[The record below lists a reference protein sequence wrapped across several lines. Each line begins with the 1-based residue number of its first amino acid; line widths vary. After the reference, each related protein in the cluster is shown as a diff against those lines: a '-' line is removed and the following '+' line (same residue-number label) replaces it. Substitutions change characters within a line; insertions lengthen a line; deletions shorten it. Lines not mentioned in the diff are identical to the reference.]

1 VRAELRALVKAFRAL
16 TVIGAVL
23 AYALATLGSW
33 TRINAAGMTCPDWPL
48 CRGAVVPVLQGGVVL
63 EWLHRALALVV
74 SLVVIAVIV
83 AGLRVR
89 ERIPGLRPMLFAL
102 GAAIVAQ
109 VLLGGV
115 TIFAANSPPSVMLH
129 WAAAMLLLAALTS
142 LAVVSFA
149 NAGGAASFGFR
160 PGTWPLLIATA
171 WAFAAMCA
179 GAYVSSSGAGLACAG
194 FPGCGETLF
203 GQNGPQA
210 LQMTHRLLAAGFVVF
225 ALVAAVAL
233 PSSARRATVALRVG
247 LVLLALQIA
256 LGILNVLFSLPPP
269 LREAHAAN
277 AGATFLAFVVSTVLA
292 SLALSEERAARPAD
306 GRRGVATPAAR

>member
-1 VRAELRALVKAFRAL
+1 VQAFRAL

-23 AYALATLGSW
+23 TYALATLGSW

-63 EWLHRALALVV
+63 EWLHRLIALVV

-89 ERIPGLRPMLFAL
+89 GRIPGLGPMLIAL
-102 GAAIVAQ
+102 GGAIVVQ

-115 TIFAANSPPSVMLH
+115 TIFAANSPPSVTLH
-129 WAAAMLLLAALTS
+129 WGAAMLLLAALTS

-149 NAGGAASFGFR
+149 NADGAASFGVR

-171 WAFAAMCA
+171 WAFATMCA

-194 FPGCGETLF
+194 FPGCGETFF
-203 GQNGPQA
+203 GQNGAQV
-210 LQMTHRLLAAGFVVF
+210 LQMTHRLLAVGFIVS
-225 ALVAAVAL
+225 ALVAAAAL
-233 PSSARRATVALRVG
+233 PSSARYATVVLRFG
-247 LVLLALQIA
+247 LVLLTLQVL
-256 LGILNVLFSLPPP
+256 LGILNVQFLLPRL

-277 AGATFLAFVVSTVLA
+277 ASATFLAFVVGTVLA
-292 SLALSEERAARPAD
+292 SLARSPEPAAWPRA
-306 GRRGVATPAAR
+306 GLRGVATPAVGGIPNQKAD